1 MRAWGGG
8 GGDVVTALITV
19 AIFINRLNFHD
30 IIRWIVESMIRE
42 VKQRQ
47 RERAIH
53 LVCIT
58 DDGITVHGIFDDLLL
73 VQLKLEIVVRG
84 DFKISASNHTCIEGL
99 ASKVRPQVI
108 RDLHTKTHKQFCPFA
123 IAGDVSGT

>member
-1 MRAWGGG
+1 
-8 GGDVVTALITV
+8 
-19 AIFINRLNFHD
+19 
-30 IIRWIVESMIRE
+30 

-58 DDGITVHGIFDDLLL
+58 DDGITAHGIFDDLLL

-108 RDLHTKTHKQFCPFA
+108 RDLHAKTHEQFCPFA
-123 IAGDVSGT
+123 IDGDVSGVNVRHWKLVAMIMNSSNVADFLCHGTSIFS